1 MLTYEEIRGEL
12 KTCDILLF
20 SGKGAISHGIK
31 LFTFSKWSHVG
42 MVSVSYTHLTLPT
55 N

>member
-42 MVSVSYTHLTLPT
+42 MVLRMPDSYDH
-55 N
+55 